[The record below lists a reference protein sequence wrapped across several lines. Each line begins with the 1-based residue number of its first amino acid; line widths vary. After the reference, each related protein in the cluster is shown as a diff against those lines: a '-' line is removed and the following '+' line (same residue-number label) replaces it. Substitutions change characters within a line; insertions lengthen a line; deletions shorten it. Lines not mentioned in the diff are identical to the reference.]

1 MADED
6 LEALRKDLRSRR
18 SQPKGE
24 GKADKPK
31 PAKKKRVKRPK
42 PKGKESVEQP
52 NKGTDPPATP
62 KKEAEVK
69 TGTETGTVAEPEPRT
84 GTEPEP
90 RTGTGTEPEPE
101 PEPRT
106 GTELEPEEE
115 EEADAPLETKTDT
128 GAKPEPPTS
137 NSTDSRNVDPS
148 PDVIE
153 GSWYLP
159 PWEHENNSLYQYL
172 GDVRQ
177 RVESL
182 DDRSISELEAKSVP
196 LKVDSLNQ
204 GVYLG
209 CLLSLGVAIEDL
221 PLRYAN
227 NTLVWD
233 GNEPTLDS
241 IAKMSVKDVC
251 EYATMSCVPELSAD
265 YKKETNTE
273 HSRGPEYKTLSPY
286 FLASDGNA
294 FGSRFTITGLPSVQY
309 SAKTVPIQD
318 LQPSFE
324 TTAHVHR
331 KTYQLMWMIDGDILR
346 IFSAT
351 RAQLNLSVRSE
362 RPYLFYK
369 LVE

>member
-1 MADED
+1 MSDA
-6 LEALRKDLRSRR
+6 ALRRLREQRSRR
-18 SQPKGE
+18 GQTPKSGNERISGKPSGNKGVNVRKSMKGNQPAEQPKTV
-24 GKADKPK
+24 A
-31 PAKKKRVKRPK
+31 RPPTPEK
-42 PKGKESVEQP
+42 
-52 NKGTDPPATP
+52 DP
-62 KKEAEVK
+62 EAK
-69 TGTETGTVAEPEPRT
+69 TGTWTEPEAKTGTGTEPEPEPRT
-84 GTEPEP
+84 GTEPEA
-90 RTGTGTEPEPE
+90 
-101 PEPRT
+101 
-106 GTELEPEEE
+106 EEE
-115 EEADAPLETKTDT
+115 EEANAPLETKTET

-137 NSTDSRNVDPS
+137 SSTDSRNVDPS
-148 PDVIE
+148 PDAIE

-221 PLRYAN
+221 PLRYAH